1 MYQGYI
7 GWIAKSSQEVNRYE
21 LWRGVARMNKL
32 STKAQLRLE
41 WIIFYETAGQ
51 RNATNTAKH
60 FGIARSIF
68 YFWLSRFDET
78 YLKSLED
85 NKSIPKTRRSWS
97 PDPIVLERMIR
108 LRKQYIH
115 WSKMK
120 LAVVYKN
127 TYAETISSWQFQRV
141 IEEFKLYPP
150 RKQKNGCKGNGAK
163 KQWISLSIR
172 QSAKNLY
179 SIDTKVLHLF
189 GKKHYIVCAVA
200 HDEKV
205 AYARAYTT
213 HSSAAASDFL
223 ARLIYLLGASPEIIL
238 SDNGSEF
245 MRHFDHACKARGITR
260 YFSHPQTPKDNPEI
274 ERLIKTFIEEWLNDG
289 HWSPNLHRFNQ
300 YITEWL
306 ITYNS
311 IRPHETLN
319 YLTPLQKA
327 EATGL
332 LSKRSSSS
340 TNA

>member
-1 MYQGYI
+1 MYQGYY
-7 GWIAKSSQEVNRYE
+7 GFIAKKRQEVNRYE
-21 LWRGVARMNKL
+21 LWRGVAKLENL

-41 WIIFYETAGQ
+41 WMIFYETAGK
-51 RNATNTAKH
+51 RNATYTAEH
-60 FGIARSIF
+60 FSIARSVF
-68 YFWLSRFDET
+68 YFWLKRFDET
-78 YLKSLED
+78 NLKTLED
-85 NKSIPKTRRSWS
+85 HKSVPKRTRSWC

-127 TYAETISSWQFQRV
+127 TYEDTISSWQFQRV
-141 IEEFKLYPP
+141 IEEFGLYPP
-150 RKQKNGCKGNGAK
+150 RKNKQGCKTNGAK

-172 QSAKNLY
+172 QNANNLY

-223 ARLIYLLGASPEIIL
+223 ARLIYLVGAAPEIVL
-238 SDNGSEF
+238 TDNGSEF
-245 MRHFDHACKARGITR
+245 AKHFDHACKARGITR

-289 HWSPNLHRFNQ
+289 HWSPSLHKFNRH
-300 YITEWL
+300 ITEWL

-311 IRPHETLN
+311 IRPHQKLN
-319 YLTPLQKA
+319 YLTPMQKA

-332 LSKRSSSS
+332 LSKRCPSS
-340 TNA
+340 TFR

>member
-1 MYQGYI
+1 MYQGYN
-7 GWIAKSSQEVNRYE
+7 GWIAKPRQEVNRYE

-41 WIIFYETAGQ
+41 WIIFYQTAGK
-51 RNATNTAKH
+51 RNATYTATY
-60 FGIARSIF
+60 FSIARSLF
-68 YFWLSRFDET
+68 YFWLKRFDET
-78 YLKSLED
+78 NLNSLED
-85 NKSIPKTRRSWS
+85 NKSAPRKKRSWN
-97 PDPIVLERMIR
+97 PDPTVLLRMIH

-127 TYAETISSWQFQRV
+127 IYGETISSWQFQRV
-141 IEEFKLYPP
+141 IEEFSLYPP
-150 RKQKNGCKGNGAK
+150 RKLKQGCRANGAK
-163 KQWISLSIR
+163 KQRISLSVR
-172 QSAKNLY
+172 QNAKNLY

-189 GKKHYIVCAVA
+189 GKKHYVVCAVA

-223 ARLIYLLGASPEIIL
+223 ARLIYLIGASPEIIL
-238 SDNGSEF
+238 TDNGSEF
-245 MRHFDHACKARGITR
+245 MKHFDHACKQRNITR
-260 YFSHPQTPKDNPEI
+260 YFSKPRTPKDNPEV
-274 ERLIKTFIEEWLNDG
+274 ERLIKTLIEEWLNDG
-289 HWSPNLHRFNQ
+289 HWSPNLHQFNR

-306 ITYNS
+306 ITYNN
-311 IRPHETLN
+311 IRPHQTLN
-319 YLTPLQKA
+319 YMTPLQKA

-340 TNA
+340 TSY